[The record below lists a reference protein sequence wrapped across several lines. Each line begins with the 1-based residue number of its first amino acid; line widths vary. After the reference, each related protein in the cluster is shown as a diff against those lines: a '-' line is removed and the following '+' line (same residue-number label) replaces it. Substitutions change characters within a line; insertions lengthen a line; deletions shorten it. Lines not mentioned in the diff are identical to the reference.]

1 MSGTM
6 PVQTNK
12 YASVDEIISGE
23 EMQFP
28 FVVTKFLDI
37 IRNDGQGS
45 AQIRLDEGN
54 PIRLE
59 PGDYIGPWYDYSC
72 STIYIKCLTEG
83 KTCRVR
89 AVGL

>member
-1 MSGTM
+1 M

-45 AQIRLDEGN
+45 AQIILDEGS
-54 PIRLE
+54 PIPARARGLHRPMVRLLMLNNLHQM
-59 PGDYIGPWYDYSC
+59 PNRRQNVQGKGSRIVRGD
-72 STIYIKCLTEG
+72 
-83 KTCRVR
+83 
-89 AVGL
+89 